1 MERSFTNFND
11 ENIEYFKNKIL
22 EIYFDSNVIIKKTI
36 SNLINTFIRLG
47 GIDLWPELL
56 DFLINNLNNNDAN
69 CETSMETI
77 QIILEDS
84 GAYIE
89 DKNINVNIFLK
100 FFSIKFCRKIFK
112 KIKFNFLDL
121 FNT

>member
-11 ENIEYFKNKIL
+11 KNIEYFKNKLL
-22 EIYFDSNVIIKKTI
+22 EIYFDPNLIIKKTI
-36 SNLINTFIRLG
+36 SNLINTFVRLG
-47 GIDLWPELL
+47 GIDQWPELL
-56 DFLINNLNNNDAN
+56 DFLIKNINNYDAN

-89 DKNINVNIFLK
+89 DKNVDVK
-100 FFSIKFCRKIFK
+100 VFFIYYSTKFCRK
-112 KIKFNFLDL
+112 
-121 FNT
+121 

>member
-1 MERSFTNFND
+1 MERSFASFGD

-22 EIYFDSNVIIKKTI
+22 EIYSDSNPIIKRTI

-56 DFLINNLNNNDAN
+56 EFLINNLNNEAN
-69 CETSMETI
+69 YETAMETI
-77 QIILEDS
+77 QIIIEDS

-89 DKNINVNIFLK
+89 DKNIDVNFFFIF
-100 FFSIKFCRKIFK
+100 IKI
-112 KIKFNFLDL
+112 IL
-121 FNT
+121 FA